1 MKIKRK
7 DVVIT
12 PELYE
17 EILKESGHLYDF
29 LEYDVFV
36 YITKRSMFL
45 NKIDLKIHVMSHDRI
60 SLIRSVINVLYRIQD
75 MVEYK
80 SFKSYIE
87 ELGFPDYYK
96 MKDFYSKK

>member
-7 DVVIT
+7 DVLIT

-17 EILKESGHLYDF
+17 EILEESGHLYDF
-29 LEYDVFV
+29 LEYDCFL
-36 YITKRSMFL
+36 YKTKRSMFL
-45 NKIDLKIHVMSHDRI
+45 NKFDLMINVVSYDRI
-60 SLIRSVINVLYRIQD
+60 SLIRSVINVLYRAPLIN
-75 MVEYK
+75 E

-96 MKDFYSKK
+96 IRNFYLK

>member
-7 DVVIT
+7 DIVIT

-17 EILKESGHLYDF
+17 EILEESGHLYDF
-29 LEYDVFV
+29 LEYDSFL
-36 YITKRSMFL
+36 YKTKRSMFL
-45 NKIDLKIHVMSHDRI
+45 NKFELFINCVSYDRI
-60 SLIRSVINVLYRIQD
+60 SLISSVINVLYRIPD
-75 MVEYK
+75 MVEHK

-96 MKDFYSKK
+96 MKDFYSEK

>member
-1 MKIKRK
+1 MKIRRK
-7 DVVIT
+7 DIIIT

-17 EILKESGHLYDF
+17 EILEESGHLYDF
-29 LEYDVFV
+29 LEYDCFL
-36 YITKRSMFL
+36 YKTKRSMFL
-45 NKIDLKIHVMSHDRI
+45 NKFDLMINVLSCDRI
-60 SLIRSVINVLYRIQD
+60 SLIRSVINVLYRAPLIN
-75 MVEYK
+75 E

>member
-17 EILKESGHLYDF
+17 EILEESGHLYDF
-29 LEYDVFV
+29 LEYDSFL
-36 YITKRSMFL
+36 YKTKRSMFL
-45 NKIDLKIHVMSHDRI
+45 NKFDLMINVVSCDRI
-60 SLIRSVINVLYRIQD
+60 SLIRSVINVLYRIPD
-75 MVEYK
+75 INE

-96 MKDFYSKK
+96 MKDFYSEK

>member
-7 DVVIT
+7 DVLIT

-17 EILKESGHLYDF
+17 EILEESGHLYDF
-29 LEYDVFV
+29 LEYDCFL
-36 YITKRSMFL
+36 YKTKRSMFL
-45 NKIDLKIHVMSHDRI
+45 NKFDLMINVVSYDRI
-60 SLIRSVINVLYRIQD
+60 SLIRSVINVLYRLPN
-75 MVEYK
+75 MNE
-80 SFKSYIE
+80 SFKSNIE

>member
-1 MKIKRK
+1 
-7 DVVIT
+7 
-12 PELYE
+12 
-17 EILKESGHLYDF
+17 
-29 LEYDVFV
+29 
-36 YITKRSMFL
+36 
-45 NKIDLKIHVMSHDRI
+45 MSHDRI

>member
-17 EILKESGHLYDF
+17 EILEESGHLYDF
-29 LEYDVFV
+29 LEYDSFL
-36 YITKRSMFL
+36 YKTKRSLFL
-45 NKIDLKIHVMSHDRI
+45 NKFDLMINVVSYDRI
-60 SLIRSVINVLYRIQD
+60 SLIRSVINVLYRVPN
-75 MVEYK
+75 MNE

-96 MKDFYSKK
+96 MKDFYSEK

>member
-29 LEYDVFV
+29 LEYDAFV
-36 YITKRSMFL
+36 YRTKRSMFL
-45 NKIDLKIHVMSHDRI
+45 NKFELTINCISHDRI
-60 SLIRSVINVLYRIQD
+60 SLIRSVINVLYRAPLIN
-75 MVEYK
+75 E

>member
-17 EILKESGHLYDF
+17 EILEESGHLYDF
-29 LEYDVFV
+29 LEYDSFL
-36 YITKRSMFL
+36 YKTKRSMFL
-45 NKIDLKIHVMSHDRI
+45 NKFDLMINVVSYDRI
-60 SLIRSVINVLYRIQD
+60 SLIRSVINVLYRVPDIN
-75 MVEYK
+75 E

-96 MKDFYSKK
+96 MKDFYSEK